1 MARNPH
7 IFQGFSSLGSYVPFS
22 MTGFGAAEGPAGRGR
37 LRVEIRTVNH
47 RFFNPAFKM
56 PGELAPLEGEVRD
69 RLKREF
75 ERGHVAVSVRWAD
88 GGRSGGALQL
98 NVDRAREA
106 MARLRELQATVGLSG
121 EISLELLARQMDVL
135 SVEEPEAAPVG
146 WAEVEPIVAQAALEC
161 RAMRRR
167 EGEALAA
174 ELLRR
179 VEAIGQLAAQV
190 EELAPARIIRERDR
204 LRASV
209 AQLLDGIAIDEARL
223 AQELA
228 IQVDRLD
235 ITEEL
240 VRLRAHLLV
249 TRDALAG
256 DQAVGKQLG
265 FLAQEIGREVNT
277 IGSKANDA
285 TIGQLAIAMK
295 GELEKFREQVENLE

>member
-1 MARNPH
+1 
-7 IFQGFSSLGSYVPFS
+7 VPFS
-22 MTGFGAAEGPAGRGR
+22 MTGFGAAEGPAGKGQ

-56 PGELAPLEGEVRD
+56 PGELASLEAELRE

-75 ERGHVAVSVRWAD
+75 ARGHIAVSVRWAD
-88 GGRSGGALQL
+88 GGRSGGTLQL
-98 NVDRAREA
+98 NVERAREA
-106 MARLRELQATVGLSG
+106 MARLRELQTAVGISG

-135 SVEEPEAAPVG
+135 SIDEPESAPIS
-146 WAEVEPIVAQAALEC
+146 WADVEPVVAQAALEC

-167 EGEALAA
+167 EGDALGA
-174 ELLRR
+174 ELGRR
-179 VEAIGQLAAQV
+179 LEAIDQLGAAV
-190 EELAPARIIRERDR
+190 EERAPERLVRERDR

-209 AQLLDGIAIDEARL
+209 SQLLDGRSMDEARV

-228 IQVDRLD
+228 LHADRLD

-240 VRLRAHLLV
+240 VRLRAHLAAA
-249 TRDALAG
+249 RDALRLE
-256 DQAVGKQLG
+256 DAVGKQLG
-265 FLAQEIGREVNT
+265 FLAQEIGREINT

>member
-1 MARNPH
+1 
-7 IFQGFSSLGSYVPFS
+7 
-22 MTGFGAAEGPAGRGR
+22 MTGFGAAEGPVGRGQ

-56 PGELAPLEGEVRD
+56 PGELAALESELRD

-75 ERGHVAVSVRWAD
+75 ERGHVAVSLRWAD
-88 GGRSGGALQL
+88 NGTAAGTLQL

-106 MARLRELQATVGLSG
+106 MARLRELQQAVGLTG
-121 EISLELLARQMDVL
+121 EVSLELLARQMDVL
-135 SVEEPEAAPVG
+135 TVDEPEPAPVA
-146 WAEVEPIVAQAALEC
+146 WAEVEPIVAQAAAEC
-161 RAMRRR
+161 RGMRRR

-174 ELLRR
+174 ELHRR
-179 VEAIGQLAAQV
+179 VTAIEQHAALV
-190 EELAPARIIRERDR
+190 EELAPARMIRERDR

-209 AQLLDGIAIDEARL
+209 ASLLDGIAIDEARL

-228 IQVDRLD
+228 IQADRLD

-240 VRLRAHLLV
+240 VRLRAHLAA
-249 TRDALAG
+249 TREALG
-256 DQAVGKQLG
+256 GEQAVGKQLG